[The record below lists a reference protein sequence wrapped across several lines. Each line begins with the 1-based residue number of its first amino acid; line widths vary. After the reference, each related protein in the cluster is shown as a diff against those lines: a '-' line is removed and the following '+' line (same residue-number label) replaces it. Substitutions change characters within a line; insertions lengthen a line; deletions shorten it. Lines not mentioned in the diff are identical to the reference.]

1 MNFQKGYI
9 VEVLAQDGVSKFR
22 GEVTQADEHQ
32 FTVHGQGWNQT
43 FPQDTKQVEIY
54 SWG

>member
-9 VEVLAQDGVSKFR
+9 VEVIAGDGVSRLR

-32 FTVHGQGWNQT
+32 FTVHGQGWSQT
-43 FPQDTKQVEIY
+43 FQQDTNQVEVF
-54 SWG
+54 SNG